1 MVQKPV
7 IKTIKGWELKEGTDY
22 TVKWSDESSKN
33 AGTYKVTVTG
43 TGKYTGS
50 TNATYTIKKAANPMR
65 LKAKTVTV
73 KGKSLKKKSKSIA
86 RTKTV
91 TVSKAEGKLSYK
103 LASAKKG
110 KKNFGKMFKINA
122 KTGKVT
128 MKKGLKTGT
137 YMVTVKVR
145 AKGNAN
151 YLSSAWKSVTIK
163 VKVN

>member
-1 MVQKPV
+1 M
-7 IKTIKGWELKEGTDY
+7 
-22 TVKWSDESSKN
+22 TV
-33 AGTYKVTVTG
+33 
-43 TGKYTGS
+43 
-50 TNATYTIKKAANPMR
+50 
-65 LKAKTVTV
+65 KAKTVTV

-86 RTKTV
+86 GTKAL

-110 KKNFGKMFKINA
+110 KKNFGKMFKVDA